1 MCSSYLVNSQQSG
14 EFAQGEFISPEHLKS
29 KGAPHG
35 ACPVGNGGKDVLML
49 DNALAMVDN
58 VVAMKL
64 GL

>member
-1 MCSSYLVNSQQSG
+1 MKRG
-14 EFAQGEFISPEHLKS
+14 
-29 KGAPHG
+29 PHR

>member
-1 MCSSYLVNSQQSG
+1 MDHQTGAQRQRVRFGKEEQGSVRSFRRQAETELSG
-14 EFAQGEFISPEHLKS
+14 LCDDA
-29 KGAPHG
+29 
-35 ACPVGNGGKDVLML
+35 VML

>member
-1 MCSSYLVNSQQSG
+1 MRRANSLRPSI
-14 EFAQGEFISPEHLKS
+14 FK
-29 KGAPHG
+29 KGPHEKG
-35 ACPVGNGGKDVLML
+35 RLFGLSHGNGGKNLVML

>member
-1 MCSSYLVNSQQSG
+1 MRSFRRQAKTELSG
-14 EFAQGEFISPEHLKS
+14 LCDDA
-29 KGAPHG
+29 
-35 ACPVGNGGKDVLML
+35 VML